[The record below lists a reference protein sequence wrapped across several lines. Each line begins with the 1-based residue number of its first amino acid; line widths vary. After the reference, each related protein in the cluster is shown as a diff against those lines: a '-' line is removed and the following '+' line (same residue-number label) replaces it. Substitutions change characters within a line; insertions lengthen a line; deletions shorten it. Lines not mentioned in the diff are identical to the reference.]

1 MQDIRHRYCHYDEQE
16 ERHTKRYRPMPFGR
30 HRFAKPKLVAK
41 KSIASSPRFC
51 DLRVA
56 LYSKAND
63 AQRQGKPLS
72 AGSSDLFF
80 VEDRL
85 YISETDRE
93 P

>member
-1 MQDIRHRYCHYDEQE
+1 MMSKRSGIPRGIAQCHSGGIASQNQNWSQ
-16 ERHTKRYRPMPFGR
+16 
-30 HRFAKPKLVAK
+30 K
-41 KSIASSPRFC
+41 KSISSSPRFC

-80 VEDRL
+80 VAPL
-85 YISETDRE
+85 HFISNLGDDAGARGFL
-93 P
+93 